1 MFASIQADTVTTVT
15 FFIDTL
21 SVLLLLLI
29 VGLLAVVL
37 RFAGATLEGDPG
49 RRRFLMW
56 LGLTGAAVM
65 LLVVSGNLLQ
75 FALAWSA
82 TSLLLHR
89 LLVFYPN
96 RPGALLAARKKFIVS
111 RLGDACLAVVLVL
124 TWREFGTWDFVSL
137 FDRAAQMA
145 TQPSAPSAQVQII
158 GLLLAAGAMLKSAQF
173 PFHSWLPDT
182 METPT
187 PVSALMH
194 AGIINAGGFLVIRM
208 SPILTLSPWAMTLL
222 AVVGAFTA
230 LFAALVMLTQASV
243 KRGLAFSTIAQMGF
257 MMLECGLGAFDLA
270 MLHLIAHSLYKAHA
284 FLASGSV
291 VGARAASPA
300 PVPMLSAIAAAGAS
314 VGATLLAARLLH
326 LDAAASASSFI
337 LVGIFTTALATLVA
351 HLWTVWSWQRA
362 LAGVGVAFAMAAAY
376 SVLHHAAG
384 LMMPSAATTAAPLGT
399 IGMITT
405 VAVLTLL
412 FALNIAAPRF
422 AQWPA
427 VRTLYVHARNGFY
440 LNTLANRFAT
450 RLWPLQPTTKEL
462 L

>member
-1 MFASIQADTVTTVT
+1 MT

-21 SVLLLLLI
+21 SLILLLLI
-29 VGLLAVVL
+29 GGLLAVVL
-37 RFAGATLEGDPG
+37 RFAHAALDGDPG

-56 LGLTGAAVM
+56 LGLTGTAVM
-65 LLVVSGNLLQ
+65 FLVVSGNLLQ

-111 RLGDACLAVVLVL
+111 RLGDACLAAVLVL
-124 TWREFGTWDFVSL
+124 TWREFGTWDFVAL
-137 FDRAAQMA
+137 FDRAALMA
-145 TQPSAPSAQVQII
+145 AQPGAPSGQVQII
-158 GLLLAAGAMLKSAQF
+158 GVLLAAGAMLKSAQF

-208 SPILTLSPWAMTLL
+208 NPLVTLSPWAMTLL
-222 AVVGAFTA
+222 AAVGAFTA

-270 MLHLIAHSLYKAHA
+270 MLHLFAHSLYKAHA
-284 FLASGSV
+284 FLSSGSV
-291 VGARAASPA
+291 VGARAATPA
-300 PVPMLSAIAAAGAS
+300 PVPMLSAVAAAVAATA
-314 VGATLLAARLLH
+314 ATLVAARLLH
-326 LDAAASASSFI
+326 LSPAASASSFI

-351 HLWTVWSWQRA
+351 HLWTVLSWPRVLVGA
-362 LAGVGVAFAMAAAY
+362 GTAFGLATAY
-376 SVLHHAAG
+376 SLLHHVAG
-384 LMMPSAATTAAPLGT
+384 LLMPSAATTATPLGP

-405 VAVLTLL
+405 VAVLAVL
-412 FALNIAAPRF
+412 FALNIAAPRL
-422 AQWPA
+422 AEWPT
-427 VRTLYVHARNGFY
+427 VRTFYVHARNGFY

-450 RLWPLQPTTKEL
+450 RLWPLQPTKESL
-462 L
+462 

>member
-1 MFASIQADTVTTVT
+1 MT

-21 SVLLLLLI
+21 SLVMLLLI
-29 VGLLAVVL
+29 GGLLAVVL
-37 RFAGATLEGDPG
+37 RFSHSALAGDPG

-65 LLVVSGNLLQ
+65 LLVSSGNLLQ

-82 TSLLLHR
+82 TSLLLHQ
-89 LLVFYPN
+89 LLVFYPH

-111 RLGDACLAVVLVL
+111 RLGDACLAAVLVL
-124 TWREFGTWDFVSL
+124 TWREFGTWDFVTL
-137 FDRAAQMA
+137 FDRAAVMA
-145 TQPSAPSAQVQII
+145 AQPGAPSAPVQVI
-158 GLLLAAGAMLKSAQF
+158 GWLLAAGAMLKSAQF

-208 SPILTLSPWAMTLL
+208 SPLVTLSPWAMTLL
-222 AVVGAFTA
+222 AAVGAFTA

-270 MLHLIAHSLYKAHA
+270 MLHLVAHSLYKAHA
-284 FLASGSV
+284 FLSSGSV
-291 VGARAASPA
+291 VGARGASAAA
-300 PVPMLSAIAAAGAS
+300 PVPLVSAIAAAGAA

-326 LDAAASASSFI
+326 LNATASASSFI
-337 LVGIFTTALATLVA
+337 LVGIFTTALASLVA
-351 HLWTVWSWQRA
+351 HLWAAWSWPR
-362 LAGVGVAFAMAAAY
+362 AFAGAGTAFGLAAAY
-376 SVLHHAAG
+376 SLLHHAAG
-384 LMMPSAATTAAPLGT
+384 LLMPSAATTAAPLGA
-399 IGMITT
+399 IGMIVT
-405 VAVLTLL
+405 VTVLTVL
-412 FALNIAAPRF
+412 FALNIAAPRL
-422 AQWPA
+422 AAWPA
-427 VRTLYVHARNGFY
+427 VRTFYVHARNGFY

-450 RLWPLQPTTKEL
+450 RLWPLQPTTKESL
-462 L
+462 